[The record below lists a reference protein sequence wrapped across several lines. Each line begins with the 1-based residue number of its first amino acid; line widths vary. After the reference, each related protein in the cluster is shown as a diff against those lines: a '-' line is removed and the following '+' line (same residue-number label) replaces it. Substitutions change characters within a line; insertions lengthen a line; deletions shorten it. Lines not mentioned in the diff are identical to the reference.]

1 MCLSVEANGFGTSK
15 GMHISVLIHIMKG
28 EFDDQLK
35 WPYVS
40 KIMIMLVDQLENRR
54 HCTKTVSFYQAP
66 EVYEKRVT
74 NGATNPAGYGTSS
87 FLSHCPS

>member
-15 GMHISVLIHIMKG
+15 GMYISVFNDITKG

-54 HCTKTVSFYQAP
+54 HCTRTVSFDQAP
-66 EVYEKRVT
+66 EVYKKRVT
-74 NGATNPAGYGTSS
+74 DGATNPAGYGTSS
-87 FLSHCPS
+87 FLSHCQS